1 MDAGVTMLRHLL
13 LALFLISLSLPSV
26 TAPVQA
32 ESMVTDCH
40 GAMPVEP
47 PHHQPDADDGKTAAH
62 VCIGCVASTPAV
74 GAAAPMPLPALLPP
88 ILPMATLTGANA
100 PPSIPPPR
108 P

>member
-1 MDAGVTMLRHLL
+1 MDAGVTMIRHLL
-13 LALFLISLSLPSV
+13 LALFLIGLSLPSV

-32 ESMVTDCH
+32 ETMVADCH

-47 PHHQPDADDGKTAAH
+47 SHHQPDADEGQATAH

-74 GAAAPMPLPALLPP
+74 AAAAPLPLPALLPS
-88 ILPMATLTGANA
+88 IRPMATLTGANA

>member
-1 MDAGVTMLRHLL
+1 MTMIRHLL
-13 LALFLISLSLPSV
+13 LALFLIGLSLSSV

-32 ESMVTDCH
+32 QPGNADCH

-47 PHHQPDADDGKTAAH
+47 SHHQPDADDGKAAGH
-62 VCIGCVASTPAV
+62 VCIGCVASTPAALV
-74 GAAAPMPLPALLPP
+74 AAPAALAALLPP
-88 ILPMATLTGANA
+88 VQPMAARAGANA

>member
-1 MDAGVTMLRHLL
+1 MTMIRQLL
-13 LALFLISLSLPSV
+13 LALFLIGLSLPSV

-32 ESMVTDCH
+32 ESIVIDCH
-40 GAMPVEP
+40 GTMPVEP
-47 PHHQPDADDGKTAAH
+47 SHHQPDADDGHAAAH
-62 VCIGCVASTPAV
+62 VCIGCVAGAPAV
-74 GAAAPMPLPALLPP
+74 AAAAPMPLPALLPQ

>member
-1 MDAGVTMLRHLL
+1 MDAGVTMIRQLL
-13 LALFLISLSLPSV
+13 LALFLIGLSLPSV

-40 GAMPVEP
+40 GAMPVDNAP
-47 PHHQPDADDGKTAAH
+47 HQPDADDGKAAAH
-62 VCIGCVASTPAV
+62 VCIGCVASTPAIA
-74 GAAAPMPLPALLPP
+74 AAAPMPLPALLPP
-88 ILPMATLTGANA
+88 IRPMATLAGANA

>member
-1 MDAGVTMLRHLL
+1 MDAGVTMIRHLL
-13 LALFLISLSLPSV
+13 LALFLIGLSLPSV
-26 TAPVQA
+26 TAPAQA

-40 GAMPVEP
+40 GAMPAET
-47 PHHQPDADDGKTAAH
+47 PHHQPDADDGQAAAH

-74 GAAAPMPLPALLPP
+74 AAVAPLPLPALLPS
-88 ILPMATLTGANA
+88 IRPMATLTGANA

>member
-13 LALFLISLSLPSV
+13 LALFLIGLSLPSV

-32 ESMVTDCH
+32 ESQASDCH
-40 GAMPVEP
+40 GAMPTEM
-47 PHHQPDADDGKTAAH
+47 PHHPPDADDGQGASH
-62 VCIGCVASTPAV
+62 MCIGCVASTPAV
-74 GAAAPMPLPALLPP
+74 AAAAPMPLSALLPP
-88 ILPMATLTGANA
+88 ILPMVTLAGANA